1 MFRGVNS
8 LNLDAKGRMAMPTK
22 YRERLAAQSNS
33 QLIITIDP
41 NPEDRCLWLY
51 PLPVWEEIE
60 RNLDSLPSLD
70 KSSRRM
76 QRLLIGHATECELDG
91 QGRVLL
97 PPPLREFAAL
107 DRQIVLIGQGK
118 KFEVWDETAWAARR
132 DRWLAEDMAD
142 YRELSDDM
150 RKLSL

>member
-1 MFRGVNS
+1 MQNAIRTT
-8 LNLDAKGRMAMPTK
+8 AQ
-22 YRERLAAQSNS
+22 LAEFF
-33 QLIITIDP
+33 TYGP
-41 NPEDRCLWLY
+41 
-51 PLPVWEEIE
+51 
-60 RNLDSLPSLD
+60 
-70 KSSRRM
+70 
-76 QRLLIGHATECELDG
+76 
-91 QGRVLL
+91 
-97 PPPLREFAAL
+97 REFAAL